1 MPRRLQK
8 RLSLAIF
15 FSTCSLLNL
24 AAVDDSEVLFVCV
37 YGDQTDADE
46 DLFPREVTSQKV
58 SPTSVRIANMP
69 SYVRHKFAERCLRGK
84 LRNSA
89 IIYSRIILSILFH
102 KNVISNEASAID
114 GREYPRRSAVSTSV

>member
-46 DLFPREVTSQKV
+46 DLFPCEEHLKDVYR
-58 SPTSVRIANMP
+58 
-69 SYVRHKFAERCLRGK
+69 
-84 LRNSA
+84 
-89 IIYSRIILSILFH
+89 
-102 KNVISNEASAID
+102 
-114 GREYPRRSAVSTSV
+114 RRSELRAHAVVLFDTNSVSVVFSANYGTRQSFIPG